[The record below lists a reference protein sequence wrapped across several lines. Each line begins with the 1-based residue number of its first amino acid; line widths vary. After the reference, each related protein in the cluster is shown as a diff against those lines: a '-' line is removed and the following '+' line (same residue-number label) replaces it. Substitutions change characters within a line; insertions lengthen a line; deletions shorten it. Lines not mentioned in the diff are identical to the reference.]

1 VAVTRSD
8 KSFVLSVVLAGVFR
22 ILGVHHFYVGR
33 ISHGLFDLSL
43 SIVGFSLLML
53 GFIEPRDSYVA
64 IGVLILLG
72 DYMHSAYFIYRLIV
86 GTYSDGKGRLI
97 SFE

>member
-1 VAVTRSD
+1 
-8 KSFVLSVVLAGVFR
+8 
-22 ILGVHHFYVGR
+22 
-33 ISHGLFDLSL
+33 
-43 SIVGFSLLML
+43 M
-53 GFIEPRDSYVA
+53 A
-64 IGVLILLG
+64 IGVLILLA